1 MVVELIPGRGYYGQH
16 GTGWVVLVNGQ
27 PHHETTKRGAMQFI
41 ALLPTPQEIHSMK
54 TMTMTQ
60 AQRRYDAMEPPD
72 DGPDLTEMPT
82 EELEMWLAMAEG
94 AAEDPDV
101 PARARHKCDE
111 ACLQLQWEISRRRRE
126 EDRT

>member
-1 MVVELIPGRGYYGQH
+1 
-16 GTGWVVLVNGQ
+16 
-27 PHHETTKRGAMQFI
+27 
-41 ALLPTPQEIHSMK
+41 
-54 TMTMTQ
+54 
-60 AQRRYDAMEPPD
+60 
-72 DGPDLTEMPT
+72 MPT